1 MYRKKKAGRHPAFT
15 LVELLVV
22 IAILGVLIALLL
34 PAVQAARE
42 AARRTQCSS
51 NLHQMG
57 VASQAYHAAK
67 NEFPAGNLGYR
78 LSIAARKTDRDL
90 CWTLF
95 ILPYMEQR
103 SLYEEFDFTVRWD
116 DPGDPPSDDIPN
128 NLELSRKN
136 LSVFQCPSTQHEYDG
151 AGDYGGVSGSDLTG
165 LTWGYGPGK
174 AISSGVLLN
183 INKNSTFIKWVN
195 PVRIRDITDG
205 TSSTIMVCED
215 GGAAD
220 PIGRWANGQQVFAV
234 NTPMNLV
241 RGNEAFS
248 DHPTGCQVQMA
259 DGSAHFINE
268 DIDLWL
274 LGALCT
280 KANDELAGSEWQ

>member
-1 MYRKKKAGRHPAFT
+1 MYRKKKTDRHPAFT

-22 IAILGVLIALLL
+22 IAIIGVLIALLL

-67 NEFPAGNLGYR
+67 NEFPPGNLGYR

-95 ILPYMEQR
+95 ILPYMEQKY
-103 SLYEEFDFTVRWD
+103 LNEEFDFTVRWD
-116 DPGDPPSDDIPN
+116 HPN
-128 NLELSRKN
+128 NLELTRKN
-136 LSVFQCPSTQHEYDG
+136 LSVFQCPSSQHEYDG
-151 AGDYGGVSGSDLTG
+151 AGDYGGVSGSNLTG
-165 LTWGYGPGK
+165 LPWGWGPGK
-174 AISSGVLLN
+174 AIASGVLLN
-183 INKNSTFIKWVN
+183 INKKNTLISWVK

-234 NTPMNLV
+234 NTPINLV

-280 KANDELAGSEWQ
+280 KANDELVGSEWQ